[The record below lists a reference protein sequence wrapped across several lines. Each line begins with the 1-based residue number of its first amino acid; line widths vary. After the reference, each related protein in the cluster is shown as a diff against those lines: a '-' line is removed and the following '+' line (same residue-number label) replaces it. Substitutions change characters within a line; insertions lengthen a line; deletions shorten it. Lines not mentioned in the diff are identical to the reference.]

1 MYLLL
6 KHLIEYRLQFL
17 YQRPYFFRCFGY
29 PRKAGHSLPSIT
41 YPHPLFALPRPG
53 QLLNVR

>member
-1 MYLLL
+1 M
-6 KHLIEYRLQFL
+6 IAIPEDEWRVFS
-17 YQRPYFFRCFGY
+17 RMGY

>member
-1 MYLLL
+1 MIKNDRELQATF
-6 KHLIEYRLQFL
+6 ERL
-17 YQRPYFFRCFGY
+17 RYFQQGY